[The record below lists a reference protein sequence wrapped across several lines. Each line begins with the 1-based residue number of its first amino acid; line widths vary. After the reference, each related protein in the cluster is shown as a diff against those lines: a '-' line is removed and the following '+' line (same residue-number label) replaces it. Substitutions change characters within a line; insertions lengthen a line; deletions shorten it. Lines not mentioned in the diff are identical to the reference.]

1 LNAAVSNQMSMMSR
15 LQTSSRQLTAQL
27 ESERDAAYALKA
39 EKQRLYED
47 LEEAWSGLDDDARP
61 PGVSFAEL
69 AGAWSEAVGES
80 FMGAGQDVKPA
91 AKALPVDPRPYE
103 FQTSSS
109 GLSAAAGR
117 VGDAA
122 ADDLYDRGVRLYV
135 EGELKGS
142 VSSLE
147 ACVRL
152 DPGHPRA
159 WLHLGYAHQELDND
173 SLAISCLE
181 RAAKEDAYDGEVMRA
196 LAVSYVNEMEGG
208 MAEAAVKGWM
218 ATVPE
223 LAGVGGGDVLEV
235 VRRCAAVHPS
245 GEANEVLGV
254 LLSSRKDWDG
264 AVAALTASADLRP
277 SHSIYNKLGATLAN
291 AGRPREALSAYKEAI
306 KLKPRYGRAWLN
318 LAVAHTNM
326 KSYEEACRCYLQAIA
341 MGGADRVWGYLRLSL
356 TCMER
361 WDLLEAAGKR
371 DLDAFSQ
378 EFDFVKFDAP

>member
-1 LNAAVSNQMSMMSR
+1 MR
-15 LQTSSRQLTAQL
+15 TRQL
-27 ESERDAAYALKA
+27 EGERDAALAVKA
-39 EKQRLYED
+39 EKERLYEE
-47 LEEAWSGLDDDARP
+47 LEEAWSGLDDDERLA
-61 PGVSFAEL
+61 GVNFAEL
-69 AGAWSEAVGES
+69 QAAWGEAVDDA
-80 FMGAGQDVKPA
+80 FYDVDKKPPA
-91 AKALPVDPRPYE
+91 SLPVEPRTYE
-103 FQTSSS
+103 FQTP
-109 GLSAAAGR
+109 AVGR
-117 VGDAA
+117 IEGVEGGADA
-122 ADDLYDRGVRLYV
+122 LYERGVSMYR
-135 EGELKGS
+135 EGELKGAVES
-142 VSSLE
+142 FES
-147 ACVRL
+147 CVRL
-152 DPGHPRA
+152 DPSHSRA

-173 SLAISCLE
+173 AEAIACLE
-181 RAAKEDAYDGEVMRA
+181 RAAREDAYDGEVMRA

-208 MAEAAVKGWM
+208 MAEAAVRGWM

-223 LAGVGGGDVLEV
+223 LAGVGGDDVLEV
-235 VRRCAAVHPS
+235 VRRCVHVHPS

-264 AVAALTASADLRP
+264 AVEALTASAGFRP

-291 AGRPREALSAYKEAI
+291 AGRPGEALSAYKSAI

-371 DLDAFSQ
+371 DLDAFK
-378 EFDFVKFDAP
+378 EFDFVKFDAL